1 MLGLEGLDDHDFTNY
16 KDRMLSIETVQSRI
30 GGAREGRCL
39 NTTVFPADMRC
50 LTTIMMFNMY
60 LVRKLTTINNARA
73 IFLMELKENT
83 FIDISSHIFDTIVD
97 VTRTTSR
104 AKLIFPSLLMRLF
117 RLKGVAILQDIS
129 LMLTSSAINK
139 LTITRIQVHLPGD
152 EDEGDQGEGEPMET
166 ETDAARE
173 PSSSRGQGKRSKAS
187 SLSVVPPDAFQIILE
202 RIDGLRD
209 VQNEHIDRMA
219 AIQDQLNILSTKFDS
234 INTQ

>member
-39 NTTVFPADMRC
+39 NTNVFPADMRC